1 MANNNDYNY
10 YKSEY
15 SKFKGN
21 YYTPGSNNNNNKGS
35 GGKSFKRFLRAF
47 LVFLVTFG
55 IIAAAVFGGIKLY
68 RSIAEK
74 KQNEAATTTS
84 ASTETTTSE
93 NNETTAKKPDETTTE
108 EKTTTE
114 PETTTAAPSSKVT
127 AGTVAV
133 VKTPDNTGIYLRYNP
148 TYDEG
153 GFVLLKDGTNVVI
166 SEISS
171 DGLWAKSSNFDING
185 WVYLKYLVSSSGSAL
200 SADKSA
206 SATTGSSSSDKS
218 SEKLTFGEALTIFGN
233 DTSRNLYM
241 NCKINSSSKVSGIA
255 DYQNPDSKVI
265 ATFSNGQSVPIYS
278 VRSGYGKTRV
288 NGIETWIPT
297 QYLDFESWGHYR

>member
-47 LVFLVTFG
+47 FVFLVTFG
-55 IIAAAVFGGIKLY
+55 IIAVAVFGGIKLY
-68 RSIAEK
+68 KNVVDNKEKETTAQTTAVADETTAEDK
-74 KQNEAATTTS
+74 DKTTTKKS
-84 ASTETTTSE
+84 EETTT
-93 NNETTAKKPDETTTE
+93 KQ
-108 EKTTTE
+108 EKTTKSE
-114 PETTTAAPSSKVT
+114 PTTGASSGKIA

-133 VKTPDNTGIYLRYNP
+133 VKTPENSGIYLRHNP
-148 TYDEG
+148 TYDEYG
-153 GFVLLKDGTNVVI
+153 YAPLKDGTTVVV

-185 WVYLKYLVSSSGSAL
+185 WVYAKYLVS
-200 SADKSA
+200 
-206 SATTGSSSSDKS
+206 TSDSTPAS
-218 SEKLTFGEALTIFGN
+218 SEKTTASSSASSDDSNLTFGQALEIFAN
-233 DTSRNLYM
+233 DTSQNLYM
-241 NCKINSSSKVSGIA
+241 NCKINSDKVNGIS

-265 ATFSNGQSVPIYS
+265 STFSSGQSVPIYS
-278 VRSGYGKTRV
+278 VRNGYGKTRV
-288 NGIETWIPT
+288 NGVETWIPS